1 MKNETDMKKNYLTPA
16 MKVRTIRCSQVICMS
31 LTINKGVYA
40 DNGESAWSKEETDLT
55 EEDFYSILQDWE

>member
-16 MKVRTIRCSQVICMS
+16 MKVRTIQCSQVICMS

-55 EEDFYSILQDWE
+55 EEGLYDIFLGWG

>member
-1 MKNETDMKKNYLTPA
+1 MNNETDMKKDYKTPT
-16 MKVRTIRCSQVICMS
+16 MKVRKIHCSQVICMS

-55 EEDFYSILQDWE
+55 EEDFSDFSLEWE

>member
-1 MKNETDMKKNYLTPA
+1 MKKNYLTPA
-16 MKVRTIRCSQVICMS
+16 MKVRAIRCSQVICMS

-55 EEDFYSILQDWE
+55 EEDFSDFSLEWE

>member
-1 MKNETDMKKNYLTPA
+1 MKNETDMKKNYKTPA
-16 MKVRTIRCSQVICMS
+16 MKVRKIRCSQVICMS

-55 EEDFYSILQDWE
+55 EEDFSDFSLEWE

>member
-16 MKVRTIRCSQVICMS
+16 MKVRTIRGSQVICMS

-55 EEDFYSILQDWE
+55 EEDFSDFSLEWE

>member
-40 DNGESAWSKEETDLT
+40 DDGESAWSKEETDLT
-55 EEDFYSILQDWE
+55 EEGLYDIFLGWE

>member
-1 MKNETDMKKNYLTPA
+1 
-16 MKVRTIRCSQVICMS
+16 MKVRTIRGSQVICMS

-55 EEDFYSILQDWE
+55 EEDLYNIFLGWE

>member
-16 MKVRTIRCSQVICMS
+16 MKVRTIQCSQVICMS

-40 DNGESAWSKEETDLT
+40 DNGESAWSKEETYLT
-55 EEDFYSILQDWE
+55 EEGLYDIFLGWE

>member
-1 MKNETDMKKNYLTPA
+1 MKNETDMKKNYKTPA

-55 EEDFYSILQDWE
+55 EEDFSDFSLEWE